1 MAEERSV
8 RRRMNAQAEGYQ
20 SMSKPF
26 LLILHVTCTCLAD
39 LDGALGAR
47 VSEGGL
53 APLAKL

>member
-1 MAEERSV
+1 
-8 RRRMNAQAEGYQ
+8 MNAQAEGYQ